1 MKKIVLIGLC
11 AVSFIFMASCGGNAS
26 ADTKTGTGVAT
37 VADVLNDEIAK
48 EDGTSSENAI
58 VLYSPDAITTGT
70 DKSDDTSVSDQSVI
84 GESASVNDAYYDP
97 YGDNLSDEEWE
108 ALLSG
113 TEGVDVDLT
122 NLTSTMVYGQVFD
135 MLTYPEDFM
144 GKTIRMK
151 GAFSYYHDE
160 QTGNYYFGCIVKD
173 ATACC
178 AQGFEFQ
185 LSGNPVFPD
194 DYPEYGQEI
203 MVTGTFSTYIED
215 GCTYCTLKDADLEI
229 IEP

>member
-1 MKKIVLIGLC
+1 MKKIYLILIC
-11 AVSFIFMASCGGNAS
+11 LISVSVTAGCGGGQTAGNM
-26 ADTKTGTGVAT
+26 TGGGSPT
-37 VADVLNDEIAK
+37 VADVLNDGIAG
-48 EDGTSSENAI
+48 EAPDPEPTETI
-58 VLYSPDAITTGT
+58 VLYSPDAIKT
-70 DKSDDTSVSDQSVI
+70 DNQDAVSDDQVNSND
-84 GESASVNDAYYDP
+84 SASANDPLYDP
-97 YGDNLSDEEWE
+97 YGDNLSDEEWDE
-108 ALLSG
+108 LLSG

-185 LSGNPVFPD
+185 LPGNPVFPD

-229 IEP
+229 MGP

>member
-1 MKKIVLIGLC
+1 MKKIYLI
-11 AVSFIFMASCGGNAS
+11 FISLISASVIAGCGGGQPANNMS
-26 ADTKTGTGVAT
+26 GSGSPT
-37 VADVLNDEIAK
+37 VADVLNDGIAG
-48 EDGTSSENAI
+48 EAPDPEPTEAI
-58 VLYSPDAITTGT
+58 VLYSPDAIKT
-70 DKSDDTSVSDQSVI
+70 DNQDTASDDQVNSTD
-84 GESASVNDAYYDP
+84 SASVNDPLYDP
-97 YGDNLSDEEWE
+97 YGDNMDDGELE

-122 NLTSTMVYGQVFD
+122 SLTSTMVYGQVFD
-135 MLTYPEDFM
+135 MLTYPEEFL
-144 GKTIRMK
+144 GKTIRMQ
-151 GAFSYYHDE
+151 GQFSYYHDE

-185 LSGNPVFPD
+185 LPGDPVFPD

-229 IEP
+229 MGP